1 MRGETL
7 HELKLRHR
15 EAVAEA
21 TRLLGP
27 LDSISRA
34 LAEAQSAAMGGR
46 YVAERGPVAD
56 AYSKIFDAIK
66 DVIDD
71 EVNPLRLMIVA
82 EAQELADQIADREAG
97 EEVGV
102 ADYRRVA

>member
-1 MRGETL
+1 MHQLSL
-7 HELKLRHR
+7 HELKLEHVS
-15 EAVAEA
+15 AVAEA

-56 AYSKIFDAIK
+56 AYSKIFDAIQ
-66 DVIDD
+66 DVIHD
-71 EVNPLRLMIVA
+71 EIDPLRLTIIA
-82 EAQELADQIADREAG
+82 EAQSLADEISDRESG
-97 EEVGV
+97 EEVSV
-102 ADYRRVA
+102 ADCRREA